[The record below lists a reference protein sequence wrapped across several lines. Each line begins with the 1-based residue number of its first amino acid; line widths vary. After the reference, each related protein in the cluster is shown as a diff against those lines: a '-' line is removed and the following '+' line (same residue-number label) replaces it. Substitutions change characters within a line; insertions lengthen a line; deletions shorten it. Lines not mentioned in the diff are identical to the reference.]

1 MKPMRVCTFI
11 TLFISTLFLSH
22 TFAEDYMRWELP
34 EGAKMRLGKG
44 TIENR
49 EGHLT
54 EIGRARS
61 YQFSPDSNQ
70 LAIFTSIGIWI
81 YDTQTGKEIRLLTVH
96 HEGQSDDT
104 ALSPDWE
111 LFASSRD
118 SWEHHEIQLG
128 DTHTGKIKTTFEGH
142 TKRVTSV
149 AFSPDGKMLASSDFD
164 GVIWLWDI
172 DTDEHRQIR
181 TSDKIV
187 DGVMFSP
194 DGRTLVSSRRENRR
208 EDIRLWDVAT
218 GEFKARLE
226 DTTGTR
232 NIVYTPDGTTLY
244 GRNRSELRLWDP
256 DNGKIK
262 MRLGL
267 PSASDRPLPVFSPD
281 GQTIATA
288 GGNDYTVQLWDPRTG
303 QLKNALKGDPRYIKM
318 IMISNGVPKV
328 VDYATKRVDSIAF
341 TPNGQHLAI
350 ASNDEIVF
358 WDSNTGEHKATLT
371 GKGSFYNLLF
381 SPDGRTLAARNYA
394 TRGES
399 GIYLWNI
406 DTTDIRKSTL
416 RHTITGHNRETNSI
430 TFSPEGKT
438 LATGHEYLV
447 RLWDTAD
454 GKLKILCEGHPH
466 QVQVQSVAFSPNGK
480 ILASLSLS
488 IQSSGGKAEIL
499 LWDAATGEY
508 QVTLKGH
515 GKVPDNQIPNQS
527 GLAFRPNGEIL
538 ASGSGDGTIRLW
550 DAKTAASNA
559 FFHRLWRTFF
569 AHHKATLKGHT
580 YHVLSVAFSPDGR
593 TLASGS
599 SDKTVRLWDLRRR
612 KLKATLE
619 GHVDRVG
626 ALVFSPDGK
635 ILASG
640 GREGILLWDAATA
653 QHKNTLIMRWDPGAR
668 QHILTVTEDQRM
680 SLPMIKPTNQSTKN
694 KTLSNPVFYVFS
706 IASLA
711 FSPDGKTLACAGSN
725 GAIALLDMSTLQVKK
740 SFSGHGAWV
749 NSIAFSPDGQ
759 TLASGSKDGTVLIWE
774 LGP

>member
-1 MKPMRVCTFI
+1 MKPTC
-11 TLFISTLFLSH
+11 LFISTLLFISILFLPDI
-22 TFAEDYMRWELP
+22 FAEDYIRWELP

-44 TIENR
+44 EIANR

-54 EIGRARS
+54 DIGRARS
-61 YQFSPDSNQ
+61 YHFSPDGTQ
-70 LAIFTSIGIWI
+70 LAVISLIGIWV
-81 YDTQTGKEIRLLTVH
+81 YDVQTGKELTLAIERMNGATDDIALNPNWQTFAVIRADSNTV
-96 HEGQSDDT
+96 
-104 ALSPDWE
+104 E
-111 LFASSRD
+111 LRD
-118 SWEHHEIQLG
+118 L
-128 DTHTGKIKTTFEGH
+128 HTGKLRKTFSGH
-142 TKRVTSV
+142 EKRMASV
-149 AFSPDGKMLASSDFD
+149 AFSPDGKMLAGGDFE
-164 GVIWLWDI
+164 GVIWLWHVA
-172 DTDEHRQIR
+172 TGARKQIR
-181 TSDKIV
+181 TSHKIV
-187 DGVMFSP
+187 DEVMFSP
-194 DGRTLVSSRRENRR
+194 DGLAIVSSRDR
-208 EDIRLWDVAT
+208 DTRLWDLAT
-218 GEFKARLE
+218 GEFKTQLE
-226 DTTGTR
+226 DTAGTY

-244 GRNRSELRLWDP
+244 GGNRSELRLWDP
-256 DNGKIK
+256 NTGKIE

-267 PSASDRPLPVFSPD
+267 QSSSYRPLPVFSPD

-288 GGNDYTVQLWDPRTG
+288 GGNDYTVRLWDPQTG
-303 QLKNALKGDPRYIKM
+303 QLKDTRKGDPKYVKM
-318 IMISNGVPKV
+318 IRVSDDVPKL
-328 VDYATKRVDSIAF
+328 VDYATKRVDAIAF
-341 TPNGQHLAI
+341 SPDGRILAV
-350 ASNDEIVF
+350 SSDNEIVF

-371 GKGSFYNLLF
+371 GTGSFYNLLF
-381 SPDGRTLAARNYA
+381 SPDGRTLAAESYA
-394 TRGES
+394 TRSES

-416 RHTITGHNRETNSI
+416 RHAITGHNRETNSV

-438 LATGHEYLV
+438 LATGHAYLV
-447 RLWDTAD
+447 RLWNTAD

-466 QVQVQSVAFSPNGK
+466 QGRVQSVAFSPNGK
-480 ILASLSLS
+480 TLASLSLS

-499 LWDAATGEY
+499 LWDAATGKY

-515 GKVPDNQIPNQS
+515 GKVPDNNIPNQS
-527 GLAFRPNGEIL
+527 GVAFSPNGEIL

-550 DAKTAASNA
+550 DAKTAASNS

-569 AHHKATLKGHT
+569 AHYKATLKGHT
-580 YHVLSVAFSPDGR
+580 YHVLSVAFSPDGQ
-593 TLASGS
+593 TIASSS

-612 KLKATLE
+612 KLRATLE

-653 QHKNTLIMRWDPGAR
+653 QHKNTLIMRWDSGAR
-668 QHILTVTEDQRM
+668 QHILTVTEDKRM
-680 SLPMIKPTNQSTKN
+680 SLPMVKPTNQSTKN

-749 NSIAFSPDGQ
+749 KSVAFSPDGQ